1 MDERLLSKVR
11 RSVGTPSGTDA
22 TARGMLRCEGR
33 HPSGGYACSTG
44 VTIACVALERSAAA
58 RAVAGGARQ
67 PGAALGAE
75 LGVGLG
81 AGTVGGTR
89 GTRDGG
95 RGTRDRRRETRPPS
109 LVPRPRLRA
118 ECRQGFRGVLGF
130 ERFVVAV
137 REFSRRA
144 IEFDLFQ
151 RPERDGLGREVVV
164 GILSLIRALSPVP
177 RPASLRPRTENWLQ
191 YEVDPARGEQDP
203 SRELEQ
209 AAQEGSRS
217 SSRRRRANS
226 SGVAPAAPTGVG
238 PAAGAAARTQR
249 RSTSVRATPAATISN
264 DGVKYPA
271 RLNPRLGGAMRIAMP
286 CSRTN

>member
-33 HPSGGYACSTG
+33 HQAGGYACSTG
-44 VTIACVALERSAAA
+44 VTIARVALERSAAA

-81 AGTVGGTR
+81 AGTVGGTDGMR
-89 GTRDGG
+89 DAGCGMRYGTRCHVSRIPHLASRLFRPQ
-95 RGTRDRRRETRPPS
+95 RGER
-109 LVPRPRLRA
+109 
-118 ECRQGFRGVLGF
+118 FRGVLGL

-164 GILSLIRALSPVP
+164 GILALIRAPSPLP
-177 RPASLRPRTENWLQ
+177 RPPSLRPRPENW
-191 YEVDPARGEQDP
+191 P
-203 SRELEQ
+203 
-209 AAQEGSRS
+209 
-217 SSRRRRANS
+217 
-226 SGVAPAAPTGVG
+226 
-238 PAAGAAARTQR
+238 
-249 RSTSVRATPAATISN
+249 
-264 DGVKYPA
+264 
-271 RLNPRLGGAMRIAMP
+271 
-286 CSRTN
+286 